1 MEITTRQW
9 IDKIALALNVA
20 SPSDDGVDQLLSL
33 AAVAAHASDRT
44 AAPVTC
50 WIAAHA
56 DMDLSEVL
64 VVAQRQARE
73 LEGGTS

>member
-9 IDKIALALNVA
+9 IDKIASSLGVT
-20 SPSDDGVDQLLSL
+20 SPNDDEVEQLLSL

-56 DMDLSEVL
+56 SMDLSEVL
-64 VVAQRQARE
+64 VIAQRQARE
-73 LEGGTS
+73 QQG